1 VILNHN
7 NKKLKILT
15 GNANRELAQEIAE
28 ILGVEIGAVEVSK
41 FMDGEINVRIKETVR
56 GYEVYI
62 VQPTNAPSDTH
73 LMELLIMIDA
83 VKRASV
89 KHVAAVIP
97 YYGYARQD
105 RKTQPRDPIGAKL
118 VANLL
123 TAAGADRVVTM
134 DLHAAQIQGFFD
146 IPVDNLKGLP
156 IIAEHLKQRNLGDSV
171 VVVSPD
177 VGGVTRARELA
188 DRLNCQIAIVD
199 KRRPRPNVA
208 EVMNIVGN
216 VEGMTAILIDDI
228 IDTGGTMVNA
238 AIALLEKGAKEVYAC
253 CMHPVFSGNA
263 AQILQ
268 DSPIKKVIATNSIH
282 LPEEKRIP
290 KLVQL
295 SIAPL
300 FAKAISYIFDELP
313 VSRLFD

>member
-1 VILNHN
+1 
-7 NKKLKILT
+7 
-15 GNANRELAQEIAE
+15 
-28 ILGVEIGAVEVSK
+28 
-41 FMDGEINVRIKETVR
+41 MDGEINVRIKETVR

-238 AIALLEKGAKEVYAC
+238 RLPIEKELKRYMLVVCILFFGKC
-253 CMHPVFSGNA
+253 G
-263 AQILQ
+263 QILQ